1 MQTPSDNDAAVA
13 SADTSSAE
21 DVLTLAVSGMRC
33 DNCAATISKRLDA
46 LPGVTES
53 RVSYALEDARIRF
66 DPAAV
71 SPRALVEAVEAA
83 GYNARL
89 ASRTGPDKAD
99 AAAASR
105 EAVELADVR
114 RRMWTGVGLSALIM
128 FLGMGPAWLGLA
140 DFPGRLVIV
149 AGLAAIVQFHV
160 GRDFYLGAWR
170 AARARTTNMDTLVS
184 LGSSTAFFYSL
195 GALVL
200 GLDPALFPLYFE
212 SAAMVITLVMV
223 GKVLEARGRRDA
235 SGAVR
240 ALLAQQPERARVE
253 RDGQI
258 LDLPIDEVRVGD
270 LVRVHPGERIPVDG
284 IVESGESHIDQAML
298 TGESRPI
305 AIRAGDAVHAGTV
318 NHQGA
323 FAFIA
328 RAVGDAT
335 ALADIARL
343 VREAQATRA
352 PIQSSV
358 DRIARIFVPTMILV
372 AITTGL
378 VWWGF
383 GAARFL
389 PDMHPAAAGLL
400 FAASTLLISCPCAM
414 GLATPLALVAGT
426 GVGAQRGLLIKSA
439 QALEN
444 TGDLSAVVLDKTGT
458 LTLGRPR
465 VRAATSAS
473 PFDER
478 TVLVLAAAVER
489 ESEHPL
495 ARAIL
500 AYSAEATESA
510 AAEGAEEADDSP
522 ERATG
527 VQADPGSGVSAR
539 VGARD
544 VRLGSRRYLENA
556 GIDLA
561 HLDAAANEAAARGD
575 SSVFVAVDGIAAG
588 HFSIGDSPDPSAR
601 PALERLR
608 SLGLTITMLTGD
620 EPASANAIAAE
631 LGLSTESVVSN
642 VLPGE
647 KARFVRELQ
656 SSGERVAMVGDGL
669 NDAPALA
676 SADVGIAIG
685 SGTDV
690 AIEAADIVLVRD
702 DLMAVAD
709 SVVLSRRTLRTIHQ
723 NLFWAFGYN
732 VAAIPLAAGLFVPWG
747 GEALR
752 LGPGIAALAMALSSL
767 FVVTNSARLRRFDP
781 SRET

>member
-1 MQTPSDNDAAVA
+1 MPIHHDEVEATAGTPG
-13 SADTSSAE
+13 ADE
-21 DVLTLAVSGMRC
+21 VLTLAVSGMSC
-33 DNCAATISKRLDA
+33 DNCAATISKKLDA
-46 LPGVTES
+46 LPGVAEA
-53 RVSYALEDARIRF
+53 RVSYALEDARIHF
-66 DPAAV
+66 DPAAI
-71 SPRALVEAVEAA
+71 SPAALVEAIEAA
-83 GYNARL
+83 GYAAHL
-89 ASRTGPDKAD
+89 ASDTGSDEAGT
-99 AAAASR
+99 AAADR
-105 EAVELADVR
+105 EAEALAEVR

-128 FLGMGPAWLGLA
+128 LLGMGPARLGLP
-140 DFPGRLVIV
+140 DFPGRLAIV

-160 GRDFYLGAWR
+160 GRDFYRGAWR

-195 GALVL
+195 AVLIL
-200 GLDPALFPLYFE
+200 GLDPSHFPIYFE

-240 ALLAQQPERARVE
+240 ELLAQQPERARVE

-258 LDLPIDEVRVGD
+258 LDLPIGEVRVGD

-284 IVESGESHIDQAML
+284 VVESGESHVDQAML

-352 PIQSSV
+352 PIQSTV

-383 GAARFL
+383 AAARFL

-439 QALEN
+439 QALES

-465 VRAATSAS
+465 VRAATCVA

-478 TVLVLAAAVER
+478 TLLALASAVER

-500 AYSAEATESA
+500 AYSAETTG
-510 AAEGAEEADDSP
+510 AAEAGQQTGDPP
-522 ERATG
+522 EPATG

-539 VGARD
+539 VGERN
-544 VRLGSRRYLENA
+544 VRLGSRRYLERQ
-556 GIDLA
+556 GIDLGP
-561 HLDAAANEAAARGD
+561 LDVAASEAAQRGD

-588 HFSIGDSPDPSAR
+588 HFSVGDSPDPSAR
-601 PALERLR
+601 PALQRLR
-608 SLGLTITMLTGD
+608 SLGLGITMLTGD
-620 EPASANAIAAE
+620 EPASAHAIAAE
-631 LGLSTESVVSN
+631 LGLSTEAVVSN

-647 KARFVRELQ
+647 KARYVRDLQ

-690 AIEAADIVLVRD
+690 AIEAADVVLVQD
-702 DLMAVAD
+702 DLTAVAD
-709 SVVLSRRTLRTIHQ
+709 AIVLSRQTLRTIHQ

-752 LGPGIAALAMALSSL
+752 LGPGIAALAMAMSSL

-781 SRET
+781 SR